1 MRTPSLIIICSLL
14 VLSGCR
20 TKKVVEQQR
29 MSLNS
34 IEAIDFWDYDTIY
47 PTMSVPTYGGDT
59 TTMIIRHRHITNKKT
74 NQHRDTLDSRKA
86 TQIALGSSL
95 ISDTQFNW
103 KSVAIIGFLVF
114 CVLGLFVVLV
124 RARL

>member
-1 MRTPSLIIICSLL
+1 M
-14 VLSGCR
+14 LSGCR